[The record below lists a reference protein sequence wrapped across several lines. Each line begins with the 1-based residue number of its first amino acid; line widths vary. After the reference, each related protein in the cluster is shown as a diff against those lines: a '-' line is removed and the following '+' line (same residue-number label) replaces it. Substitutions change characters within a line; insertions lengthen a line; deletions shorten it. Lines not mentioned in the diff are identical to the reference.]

1 VVFLFKYKL
10 SICFYYDLFLKVPYY
25 RAILK
30 LLVPQ
35 ISSGN
40 TKYVYTGV
48 MHTYN

>member
-30 LLVPQ
+30 LLYGAPDT
-35 ISSGN
+35 IR
-40 TKYVYTGV
+40 TCDRWYRK
-48 MHTYN
+48 